1 MKIGMC
7 ALIAG
12 LLMLSA
18 TYAEEPEISAG
29 KVLENLARTDSSSAT
44 APAMLAT
51 KDCTICEECNTL
63 AVAKDRR
70 GTGAVTNFQHA
81 PA

>member
-51 KDCTICEECNTL
+51 KDCTICEECITL
-63 AVAKDRR
+63 AVARIAEAR
-70 GTGAVTNFQHA
+70 GR
-81 PA
+81 